1 MEQAKL
7 QYVRKIQDTAT
18 RLAEMSHA
26 LEDIEAIWN
35 ARLYG
40 PGTANQFSDTELAA
54 LDAMGMR
61 SCTADDLYGFVIF
74 CAQFKLFMTNGVPA
88 QRDNLANVQHL
99 RTDI

>member
-7 QYVRKIQDTAT
+7 QYVRTIQDAAT
-18 RLAEMSHA
+18 KIADMSHV

-40 PGTANQFSDTELAA
+40 PGAANQFSDTELAA
-54 LDAMGMR
+54 LDAMGLR
-61 SCTADDLYGFVIF
+61 SCTADDLYSFVIF
-74 CAQFKLFMTNGVPA
+74 CSQFKLFMNNGQPA
-88 QRDNLANVQHL
+88 QRDNMGNVNHL